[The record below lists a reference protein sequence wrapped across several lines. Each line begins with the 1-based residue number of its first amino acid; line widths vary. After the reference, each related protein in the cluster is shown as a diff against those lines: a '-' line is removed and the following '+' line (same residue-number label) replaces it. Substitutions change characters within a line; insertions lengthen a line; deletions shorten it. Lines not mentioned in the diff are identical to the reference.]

1 MVFSRITSIMLG
13 DGGEDED
20 FANMACLQVAIAGPH
35 SPKLPYHS
43 CLLGPPP
50 HVAALPLLP

>member
-20 FANMACLQVAIAGPH
+20 FPNMACLQVAIAGPH

-50 HVAALPLLP
+50 M